1 MAADTDIPRLLGEV
15 AAAADEL
22 GDTEAAQRAR
32 AEAGAVTSH
41 AARVVVVGEK
51 KRGKSSLINS
61 LLRRPGL
68 MPVDADIAT
77 SVHVTVYAA
86 DSEQALVV
94 DDAHPDGLPI
104 PLSGIGEYAAL
115 DPDTMEIRHPGVREV
130 SVGLPDPLLQ
140 SGLQLIDTPG
150 VGGLVSGHAAL
161 TLAALTLADAL
172 LFVVNGSS
180 ELTSSETVFLA
191 RATERIAS
199 VVFVLTQTDKYPKWP
214 SVLAANQALIV
225 QHAPQFASSPWF
237 SVSSRLR
244 LDAVRMA
251 AAGRAADAAALE
263 QRSGFG
269 PLQEALTRQ
278 IADRTTELRAANA
291 AWVARRVLDK
301 LTADQ
306 EQRLRSL
313 VKDPGLIAAVQAKQ
327 AQLNE
332 CGRAD
337 AAWRRDLDREFRKL
351 SKQTMQLYQ
360 RRLVD
365 LQVTAERWV
374 AEADTATATQIA
386 HDFDAGLRALWTD
399 LESSTRQGAMG
410 IAARIAAELGAEGV
424 DALDADVPYPQQ
436 LAQAPDLQL
445 SGESRPEGL
454 SATLSRYWPSMS
466 GFSMTSMAG
475 HLLFAAINPL
485 ALVAVGGAV
494 AAILFRGGKDK
505 AAAARARAE
514 LQRHIQATLMQ
525 ARFEIPTA
533 MQDGMEALQTEIR
546 DTIADRM
553 TARGRELAAA
563 ITEANRHLEESEQVL
578 APQRAAT
585 EQALRRLRELGS
597 RTGQLIANPAGTG

>member
-1 MAADTDIPRLLGEV
+1 MATDTDIPRLLDEI
-15 AAAADEL
+15 AAVADEL
-22 GDTEAAQRAR
+22 GDAEAAQRAR
-32 AEAGAVTSH
+32 TEAGAVTSH

-51 KRGKSSLINS
+51 KRGKSSLINA

-86 DSEQALVV
+86 DSEEALVV
-94 DDAHPDGLPI
+94 DDGHPEGVRIALTE
-104 PLSGIGEYAAL
+104 IGEYAAL
-115 DPDTMEIRHPGVREV
+115 DPETMEMHHPEVREV
-130 SVGLPDPLLQ
+130 SVGLPDPLLRA
-140 SGLQLIDTPG
+140 GLQLIDTPG

-180 ELTSSETVFLA
+180 ELTASETAFLV

-214 SVLAANQALIV
+214 SVLAANQALIAR
-225 QHAPQFASSPWF
+225 HAPQFAGSPWF

-244 LDAVRMA
+244 LDAARAA

-269 PLQEALTRQ
+269 PLAEALTEQ

-306 EQRLRSL
+306 ERRLRSL
-313 VKDPGLIAAVQAKQ
+313 VKDPDLIASVRAKQ

-332 CGRAD
+332 CGRTD
-337 AAWRRDLDREFRKL
+337 AAWRRDLDREFRNL

-360 RRLVD
+360 RRMVD

-374 AEADTATATQIA
+374 AEADTATASQIA

-410 IAARIAAELGAEGV
+410 IAARIAAELGADGV

-436 LAQAPDLQL
+436 LAQARDLQL
-445 SGESRPEGL
+445 TEEAPPEGL

-466 GFSMTSMAG
+466 GISMTSMAG

-485 ALVAVGGAV
+485 ALIAVGGAV
-494 AAILFRGGKDK
+494 AAILFKGGKDK
-505 AAAARARAE
+505 AAAARARADV
-514 LQRHIQATLMQ
+514 QRHIQAVLSQ
-525 ARFEIPTA
+525 ARFEIPTTL
-533 MQDGMEALQTEIR
+533 QDAMEALQTEIR

-563 ITEANRHLEESEQVL
+563 ITDANRHLEESEQIL

-585 EQALRRLRELGS
+585 EQALVRLRELGG
-597 RTGQLIANPAGTG
+597 RVGQLIAGPAGER